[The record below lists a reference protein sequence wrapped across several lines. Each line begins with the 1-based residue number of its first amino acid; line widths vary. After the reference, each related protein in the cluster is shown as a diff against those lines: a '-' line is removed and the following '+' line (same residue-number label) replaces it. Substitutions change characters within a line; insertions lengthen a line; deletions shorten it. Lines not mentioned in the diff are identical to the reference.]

1 MSVLSVRGLSKV
13 YGQGQSQVK
22 ALNHIELEVEKGEFV
37 AIMGTSGSGKSTLLN
52 MISGL
57 DAYDQGEVLIS
68 GENLKGYSD
77 YELTRLRREKIGFIF
92 QFFNLIP
99 VLSVIENVT
108 LPAMLTTGNKRELE
122 KKAIDLLRLVG
133 LGSFIQ
139 SKPNLLSGGQ
149 QQRVAIARALIN
161 EPELILADEPTGS
174 LDSKTSK
181 EMMSILKEFCS
192 KLNHTLVL
200 VTHDANVA
208 AYANR
213 VVFMSDGK
221 IADTLHLSN
230 SVLESQ
236 EKVRIISSKVEGL
249 SI

>member
-1 MSVLSVRGLSKV
+1 MQILSVKGLSKV
-13 YGQGQSQVK
+13 YGQGQNKVR
-22 ALNHIELEVEKGEFV
+22 ALNHINLNVEKGEFV
-37 AIMGTSGSGKSTLLN
+37 AIMGTSGCGKSTLLN

-57 DAYDQGEVLIS
+57 DKYDEGEVLIS
-68 GENLKGYSD
+68 GESIKGYSD

-108 LPAMLTTGNKRELE
+108 LPAMLNKKNRRELE
-122 KKAIDLLRLVG
+122 KKAIDLLNLVG

-139 SKPNLLSGGQ
+139 SKPTLLSGGQ

-181 EMMSILKEFCS
+181 EMMRILQRFCS
-192 KLNHTLVL
+192 QFNHTLVL

-208 AYANR
+208 VYANR

-230 SVLESQ
+230 YALENQ
-236 EKVRIISSKVEGL
+236 EKIRIISSKVEGL
-249 SI
+249 GI

>member
-1 MSVLSVRGLSKV
+1 MPVLQVKGLSKV
-13 YGQGQSQVK
+13 YGQGQNQVM
-22 ALNHIELEVEKGEFV
+22 ALNQVDLKVEKGEFV

-57 DAYDQGEVLIS
+57 DTYDEGEVLIS
-68 GENLKGYSD
+68 DENIKGYSD
-77 YELTRLRREKIGFIF
+77 FELTRLRREKIGFIF

-108 LPAMLTTGNKRELE
+108 LPAMLNKKNNRVLE
-122 KKAIDLLRLVG
+122 KKAIDLLKLVG

-139 SKPNLLSGGQ
+139 SKPTLLSGGQ

-181 EMMSILKEFCS
+181 EMMNILKQFCS
-192 KLNHTLVL
+192 QFNHTLVL

-230 SVLESQ
+230 SALEHQ
-236 EKVRIISSKVEGL
+236 DKVRIISSKVEGL
-249 SI
+249 GL

>member
-1 MSVLSVRGLSKV
+1 MSVLQVKGLCKV
-13 YGQGQSQVK
+13 FGQGQNKVK
-22 ALNHIELEVEKGEFV
+22 ALDQIELAVEKGEFV

-57 DAYDQGEVLIS
+57 DAYDEGEVLIS
-68 GENLKGYSD
+68 GENIKGYSD
-77 YELTRLRREKIGFIF
+77 HELTHLRREKIGFIF

-99 VLSVIENVT
+99 VLSAIENVT
-108 LPAMLTTGNKRELE
+108 LPAMLTKKSKGEVE

-139 SKPNLLSGGQ
+139 TKPNLLSGGQ

-181 EMMSILKEFCS
+181 EMMGILKQFCS

-213 VVFMSDGK
+213 VVFMHDGK
-221 IADTLHLSN
+221 IAETLQLSD
-230 SVLESQ
+230 SALGSQ
-236 EKVRIISSKVEGL
+236 EKIRVISSKVEGL

>member
-1 MSVLSVRGLSKV
+1 MPVLQVKGLSKV

-37 AIMGTSGSGKSTLLN
+37 AIMGTSGCGKSTLLN

-57 DAYDQGEVLIS
+57 DKYDEGEVLIS
-68 GENLKGYSD
+68 GENIKGYSD

-108 LPAMLTTGNKRELE
+108 LPAMLNKKNKRGLE
-122 KKAIDLLRLVG
+122 KKAIDLLNLVG
-133 LGSFIQ
+133 LGSFTQ
-139 SKPNLLSGGQ
+139 SKPTLLSGGQ

-181 EMMSILKEFCS
+181 EMMHILQQFCS
-192 KLNHTLVL
+192 QFNHTLVL

-213 VVFMSDGK
+213 VIFMSDGK

-230 SVLESQ
+230 SVLENQ

-249 SI
+249 GI

>member
-1 MSVLSVRGLSKV
+1 MPVLQVKGLSKV
-13 YGQGQSQVK
+13 YGQGQNKVT
-22 ALNHIELEVEKGEFV
+22 ALNQIHLNVEKGEFV
-37 AIMGTSGSGKSTLLN
+37 AIMGTSGCGKSTLLN

-57 DAYDQGEVLIS
+57 DTYDEGEVLIS
-68 GENLKGYSD
+68 GENIKGYSD

-108 LPAMLTTGNKRELE
+108 LPATLNKKNKRDLE
-122 KKAIDLLRLVG
+122 KKAMDLLNLVG

-139 SKPNLLSGGQ
+139 SKPTLLSGGQ

-181 EMMSILKEFCS
+181 EMMNILKQFCS

-213 VVFMSDGK
+213 VVFMYDGK
-221 IADTLHLSN
+221 IADMLHLSN
-230 SVLESQ
+230 SVLGSQ